1 LFNVGPMPDGRIEP
15 RQVERL
21 KEMGAW
27 LEKYG
32 DGVYATRGGPFKPGK
47 WGASTCKD
55 DKVYLYVMNWRADGR
70 LILPGI
76 GRKITSYRAYGSG
89 QVLVKQSKGSIEI
102 HLPSSDR
109 DETAII
115 IEVTVD
121 GKAFDINPVEVA
133 DSTV

>member
-1 LFNVGPMPDGRIEP
+1 
-15 RQVERL
+15 
-21 KEMGAW
+21 
-27 LEKYG
+27 
-32 DGVYATRGGPFKPGK
+32 
-47 WGASTCKD
+47 
-55 DKVYLYVMNWRADGR
+55 MNWRADSR

-76 GRKITSYRAYGSG
+76 GRKITSYRTLGGG
-89 QVLVKQSKGSIEI
+89 QVSVKQSKGSIEI